1 MQPFEPSRRERKK
14 DETRERITQA
24 ALDLFTE
31 RGFEATT
38 VDDIAARAD
47 VAKGTFF
54 NYFPRKEAVLDALPE
69 RIGSEMEQVTAE
81 ILEADVPA
89 IEKLSRFC
97 TEITAR
103 HVEHRDLSRLFMGRL
118 MASPHDAMQ
127 NVPARMRSLLRAI
140 IEQGQ
145 QKGELRA
152 DVDAGRASSI
162 VQGIAMGT
170 VMGWL
175 CSGPAAF
182 NLQEEM
188 EQRLQLFHAGL
199 AIRGGGAK

>member
-24 ALDLFTE
+24 AMDLFTE

-69 RIGSEMEQVTAE
+69 RIGNEMEQVTAE
-81 ILEADVPA
+81 ILEADAPA

-152 DVDAGRASSI
+152 DVDAGRAASM

-175 CSGPAAF
+175 CSAPESF
-182 NLQEEM
+182 DLQEEM
-188 EQRLQLFHAGL
+188 KQRLHLFHAGL
-199 AIRGGGAK
+199 AIRGGGPK

>member
-24 ALDLFTE
+24 AIDLIAE

-69 RIGSEMEQVTAE
+69 RIGNEMEQVTSE
-81 ILEADVPA
+81 ILADEGTA
-89 IEKLSRFC
+89 LEKLTRFC
-97 TEITAR
+97 MEITAR
-103 HVEHRDLSRLFMGRL
+103 HVENRELSRLFMGRL
-118 MASPHDAMQ
+118 MASPHDAME
-127 NVPARMRSLLRAI
+127 NVPARMRALLRAI

-145 QKGELRA
+145 ERGDLRG
-152 DVDAGRASSI
+152 DIDAGRASSM
-162 VQGIAMGT
+162 VQGIALGT

-175 CSGPAAF
+175 CSGPDAF
-182 NLQEEM
+182 DLQAEM
-188 EQRLQLFHAGL
+188 KKRLQLFHNGL
-199 AIRGGGAK
+199 AARGGGSR